1 MVTMNSGSASETIAP
16 SEKTGVVHTARGVS
30 PARSSPPPEPEK
42 PIRISATI
50 AAAGVA

>member
-16 SEKTGVVHTARGVS
+16 SEKTGVVHTGAGVS
-30 PARSSPPPEPEK
+30 PARSSPPEPEA